1 MKRLL
6 ILVSFLIPTLAFAQE
21 KKDTKIFIHMRDTAG
36 AVNKIIKVFYERGF
50 TIDQKDLE
58 NGFVLTKERT
68 VPDDNAAS
76 MIVKAFVKDSSVV
89 LSGSIALNVTFSLG
103 GAKAERTFVEMWY
116 GGAKKSSLRLAWNE
130 LETVAKLIG
139 SKITYSK

>member
-1 MKRLL
+1 MKKL
-6 ILVSFLIPTLAFAQE
+6 IVCLFLIPSLCFAQE
-21 KKDTKIFIHMRDTAG
+21 KKDTKIIIHLSDTAG
-36 AVNKIIKVFYERGF
+36 AVNKIVKVFYERGF

-76 MIVKAFVKDSSVV
+76 MIIKAFVKDSSVV

-103 GAKAERTFVEMWY
+103 SAKAERTFVEMRY

-130 LETVAKLIG
+130 LESVARLIG
-139 SKITYSK
+139 GKVTYSK